1 MDSVNWKILKLLQ
14 TNARISNAEI
24 GRAIGLSSPAVA
36 ERIKRMEDEDIIKGY
51 GAKISYFK
59 VGYQLKAIITLKAF
73 MGRLQPF
80 LIKVKEFDE
89 VLSCYRI
96 TGNENIIMEVVLKDQ
111 MHLQEFID
119 SLITYGEA
127 KTHIILSSL
136 IENNPINKRL

>member
-1 MDSVNWKILKLLQ
+1 MDTVNWKILKLLQ
-14 TNARISNAEI
+14 ANARISNAEI
-24 GRAIGLSSPAVA
+24 GREIGLSSPAVA

-51 GAKISYFK
+51 GTQISYFK

-111 MHLQEFID
+111 IHLQEFID

-136 IENNPINKRL
+136 IENNPIIRRL